1 MVSERQAPACPRRGA
16 AGGGPFRLQKAGA
29 WPPARRPGRH
39 QSKPGPLPGPHRPC
53 GAHAFGRCFRCAR
66 GPAQTIEGG
75 TEMETHTLVAYF
87 SASGVTARVAQEIAR
102 ATGADLYEIRPAA
115 PYTRAD
121 LDWTDRNSR
130 STREMND
137 AASRPAIAQPV
148 RDMEKYGT
156 IFLGFPIWWYVQP
169 RIIDTF
175 VESYAL
181 AGKTLIPFA
190 TSGGSG
196 IGGAEKS
203 LKALCPQAVW
213 KPGKLLNGGGAAA
226 WAREALR

>member
-1 MVSERQAPACPRRGA
+1 
-16 AGGGPFRLQKAGA
+16 
-29 WPPARRPGRH
+29 
-39 QSKPGPLPGPHRPC
+39 
-53 GAHAFGRCFRCAR
+53 
-66 GPAQTIEGG
+66 
-75 TEMETHTLVAYF
+75 METHTLVACF

-102 ATGADLYEIRPAA
+102 ATGADLYEIRPAV

-130 STREMND
+130 STREMNN

-181 AGKTLIPFA
+181 RAKRSSPLPPL
-190 TSGGSG
+190 
-196 IGGAEKS
+196 AEAALEARK
-203 LKALCPQAVW
+203 KA
-213 KPGKLLNGGGAAA
+213 
-226 WAREALR
+226 

>member
-1 MVSERQAPACPRRGA
+1 
-16 AGGGPFRLQKAGA
+16 
-29 WPPARRPGRH
+29 
-39 QSKPGPLPGPHRPC
+39 
-53 GAHAFGRCFRCAR
+53 
-66 GPAQTIEGG
+66 
-75 TEMETHTLVAYF
+75 METHTLVAYF

-102 ATGADLYEIRPAA
+102 ATGADLYEIRPAV

-196 IGGAEKS
+196 IGGAEK
-203 LKALCPQAVW
+203 KPEGPVPAGGVEARQAAERRR
-213 KPGKLLNGGGAAA
+213 GGGLGQGGAALKKA
-226 WAREALR
+226 PPVCPKAGARRRASANRPDKKDRNRERQKVRNL